1 MNPLLD
7 LPYKLVLASKSPR
20 RSQLLSEA
28 GFEFT
33 IRTLDTDE
41 SFSADMPVE
50 IVPEYLAIKKAEAI
64 LPLLQPDEILL
75 AADTVVILDGVIFGK
90 PENAEEATW
99 MLRQMS
105 GRSHQVITGVC
116 LLTTSR
122 EVVFSDQSLVYF
134 NELSPAEIDF
144 YLEKYQPYDKAGS
157 YGIQEWIGH
166 CKINRIDGSYANVM
180 GLPVHRVYQAL
191 RDWG

>member
-50 IVPEYLAIKKAEAI
+50 MVPEYLAVKKAEAI
-64 LPLLQPDEILL
+64 LPLLQSDEILL

-90 PENAEEATW
+90 PEHAEEATW
-99 MLRQMS
+99 MLRKMS

-116 LLTTSR
+116 LLTTSQK
-122 EVVFSDQSLVYF
+122 VVFSDQSLVYF
-134 NELSPAEIDF
+134 NELSPAEIEF
-144 YLEKYQPYDKAGS
+144 YLEKYRPYDKAGS